1 MNVFESLR
9 VAFRGLAANKMR
21 SILTMLGI
29 IIGVAAVIALMS
41 IGEGVSVS
49 ISQQIQGIGSNLV
62 IIMPGS
68 TQASGVRT
76 AQGSAVTLT
85 YEDAEAL
92 TDPSR
97 APSIAGVSPEFGSAG
112 QVVYGNQ
119 NFNVRITGVTEQYE
133 WVRNAK
139 LTTGSFIVKSHL
151 DATSRVAVL
160 GATTASNLFSGDDP
174 IDREIKIN
182 RQTFRVIGVL
192 EAKGG
197 SAMLGGDD
205 IILVPITTAM
215 KRLFGAQRGFG
226 VGSRV
231 STIYVSAVSENQV
244 DAAIAQITEILRE
257 RHKTTYQNDDFTV
270 TSQKD
275 ILGVLDQ
282 ITGFLT
288 AFLGAIAAISLLVGG
303 IGIMNIMLVSV
314 TERTREIGI
323 RKAVGA
329 KRRDILVQFLVEAVV
344 LSVLG
349 GLGGIALG
357 WGIGQVVNALK
368 IGSPQPLVTVMT
380 AQSVMLAVSFSAAVG
395 LFFGIYPATRAA
407 SLNPIDALRYE

>member
-1 MNVFESLR
+1 MNILESLR
-9 VAFRGLAANKMR
+9 VAFRGLASNKMR

-49 ISQQIQGIGSNLV
+49 ITQQIQGIGSNLV

-68 TQASGVRT
+68 TQSSGVRT

-85 YEDAEAL
+85 YEDSEAL
-92 TDPSR
+92 LDFSR
-97 APSIAGVSPEFGSAG
+97 APSIGGVSPEFGSAG

-139 LTTGSFIVKSHL
+139 LLTGSFITRAHL

-160 GATTASNLFSGDDP
+160 GATTADNLFAGDDP

-205 IILVPITTAM
+205 IVLVPITTAQR
-215 KRLFGAQRGFG
+215 RLFGAQRGFG

-231 STIYVSAVSENQV
+231 STIYVSAVSESQV

-344 LSVLG
+344 LSLVG

-357 WGIGQVVNALK
+357 WGMGQVVNALK

-380 AQSVMLAVSFSAAVG
+380 AQSVMLAVSFSVAVG

-407 SLNPIDALRYE
+407 ALHPIDALRYE

>member
-1 MNVFESLR
+1 MNILESLR

-41 IGEGVSVS
+41 IGEGVSAS
-49 ISQQIQGIGSNLV
+49 ITQQIQGIGSNLV

-68 TQASGVRT
+68 TQSSGVRT

-85 YEDAEAL
+85 YEDSEAL
-92 TDPSR
+92 TDLSR

-133 WVRNAK
+133 VVRNAK
-139 LTTGSFIVKSHL
+139 LANGSFITKSHL

-160 GATTASNLFSGDDP
+160 GATTANNLFNGDDP
-174 IDREIKIN
+174 IEREIKIN

-205 IILVPITTAM
+205 IVLVPITTAQ

-231 STIYVSAVSENQV
+231 STIYVSAVSEAQV

-275 ILGVLDQ
+275 ILGVFDQ
-282 ITGFLT
+282 ITGFMT
-288 AFLGAIAAISLLVGG
+288 AFLGAIAAISLVVGG

-349 GLGGIALG
+349 GLGGIATG
-357 WGIGQVVNALK
+357 WGIGQLVNALK